1 MEFRKAEIEDVDI
14 IYKMYL
20 DGSESLKRDKV
31 NQWQED
37 EQPKYSEIVENL
49 PEMYILEDGEPVS
62 TVRIG
67 GHDSQYD
74 KIYNGSW
81 ITNGEYYSIHKVVT
95 FSTKKNRGY
104 AKKMFFEIENMAK
117 ADKIKSIKIDTHE
130 DNIKMQNFLT
140 SINYKYCGIVYLD
153 VEGKRFAYEKIL
165 E

>member
-1 MEFRKAEIEDVDI
+1 MKFRKAEIKDADI

-20 DGSESLKRDKV
+20 DGSESLKRDEV

-37 EQPKYSEIVENL
+37 EQPKYREIIENL
-49 PEMYILEDGEPVS
+49 SDIYILEDGELVS

-67 GHDSQYD
+67 GHDPQYD
-74 KIYNGSW
+74 KIYSGSW
-81 ITNGEYYSIHKVVT
+81 ITNGEYYSIHKVAT

-104 AKKMFFEIENMAK
+104 AKKMFLEGENMAK
-117 ADKIKSIKIDTHE
+117 ADNIKSIKIDTHE